1 MLFTYLLLLL
11 SGLQIGLFGY
21 GGPEALLSFAE
32 HEFVVRHEWLT
43 AAQFAD
49 IVALSRVTPG
59 PAALNAA
66 TMAGYAALY
75 QNFGFWPAVGG
86 SAIGTV
92 AVASPSLGMAALVE
106 RLRRSGRWQY
116 LAESV
121 LAVLRPLV
129 PGLVVAAALVL
140 AGGDSFGTPS
150 STPWHFGISFFLFV
164 ATIVGTAFCRFHP
177 LFMLLLC
184 GTAGWLLL

>member
-1 MLFTYLLLLL
+1 MLPIYLFLLL
-11 SGLQIGLFGY
+11 SGLQTGLLGY
-21 GGPEALLSFAE
+21 GGPEAMLAFAE

-66 TMAGYAALY
+66 TMAGYAALF
-75 QNFGFWPAVGG
+75 QTGGFWAAMGGGAVG
-86 SAIGTV
+86 TL

-106 RLRRSGRWQY
+106 RVRRNQRWRHI
-116 LAESV
+116 ADSV
-121 LAVLRPLV
+121 LLVLRPLA
-129 PGLVVAAALVL
+129 PGIVAAAALLLVN
-140 AGGDSFGTPS
+140 ADSFGVPGE
-150 STPWHFGISFFLFV
+150 TPWQFGISLFLFLTTL
-164 ATIVGTAFCRFHP
+164 AGTTYYRFHP